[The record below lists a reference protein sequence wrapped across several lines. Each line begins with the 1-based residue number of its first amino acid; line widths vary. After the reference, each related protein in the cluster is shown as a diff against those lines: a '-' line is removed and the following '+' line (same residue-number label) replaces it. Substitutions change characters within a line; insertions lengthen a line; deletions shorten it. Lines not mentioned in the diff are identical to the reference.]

1 MPHTR
6 RRKSIVKVTLQ
17 DVARETGVSA
27 ITVSRALREP
37 DKVSDALRDQILS
50 VVDKMGYVPDLNARA
65 LASGTSTFIGVLL
78 PSLSHSAISAV
89 LNGIE
94 ARIRGSDYRIQYS
107 NTHYDPGAEVKQV
120 RAFTAHSPAGVIVA
134 GTERLENLE
143 AIVNEAG
150 CPVVQTI
157 DATLKMRG
165 IAVAIDHKKAAM
177 VATRHMLSQGYRRI
191 AILGCGHDIR
201 VRLRQ
206 EGYCEVMQQA
216 GLLDESMIIWQD
228 APPSIHVGSRL
239 IRRLI
244 EKRPDIDGVFCHSDD
259 LALGVIFE
267 CQRLGIR
274 VPEDFGIC
282 GFNDLEYAMTTE
294 PPLTTI
300 HVPRFDIG
308 YTAADILITLGQ
320 GGVIKERNL
329 DLGFELVERQTTRR
343 SKVSAST
350 DGSAP
355 LAVADP

>member
-1 MPHTR
+1 MPNTR
-6 RRKSIVKVTLQ
+6 RRKAIVKVTLQ
-17 DVARETGVSA
+17 DVAREAGVSA

-37 DKVSDALRDQILS
+37 EKVSVALRDQILS

-78 PSLSHSAISAV
+78 PSLSHPALSAV
-89 LNGIE
+89 LSGIE
-94 ARIRGSDYRIQYS
+94 ARIRGTDYRIQYS
-107 NTHYDPGAEVKQV
+107 NTHYDPEEELRQL
-120 RAFTAHSPAGVIVA
+120 RAFAAHSPAGVIVA

-143 AIVNEAG
+143 AIANEAG
-150 CPVVQTI
+150 CPIVQTV
-157 DATLKMRG
+157 DASLKMSG
-165 IAVAIDHKKAAM
+165 IAVGIDHKKAAM
-177 VATRHMLSQGYRRI
+177 AATRHMLSQGYRRI

-201 VRLRQ
+201 VRRRQ

-228 APPSIHVGSRL
+228 APPSIHLGSRL
-239 IRRLI
+239 IRRFI
-244 EKRPDIDGVFCHSDD
+244 EKRPDVDGVLCHSDD

-282 GFNDLEYAMTTE
+282 GFNDLEYAVTTE

-308 YTAADILITLGQ
+308 YTAADILITLSRGGQ
-320 GGVIKERNL
+320 IKERTL
-329 DLGFELVERQTTRR
+329 DLGFELVVRQTTRR
-343 SKVSAST
+343 SKA
-350 DGSAP
+350 A
-355 LAVADP
+355 AIA